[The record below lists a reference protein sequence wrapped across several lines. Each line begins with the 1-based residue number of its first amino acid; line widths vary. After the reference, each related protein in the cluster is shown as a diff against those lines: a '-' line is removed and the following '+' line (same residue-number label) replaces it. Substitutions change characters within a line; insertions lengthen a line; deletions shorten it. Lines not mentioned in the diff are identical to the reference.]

1 LSTQIV
7 CVNVQYRGN
16 GYNKNCDNKIIM
28 KKNKTKKIQLRVTEQ
43 FWDDLTELTRIFKT
57 SKSQYIT
64 EIVQENMCRQK
75 ELLKNVLTNKH

>member
-1 LSTQIV
+1 
-7 CVNVQYRGN
+7 
-16 GYNKNCDNKIIM
+16 M

-43 FWDDLTELTRIFKT
+43 FWDDLTELTRIFNT

-64 EIVQENMCRQK
+64 EIVQENMYRQK

>member
-1 LSTQIV
+1 
-7 CVNVQYRGN
+7 
-16 GYNKNCDNKIIM
+16 M

-64 EIVQENMCRQK
+64 EIVQENMYRQK